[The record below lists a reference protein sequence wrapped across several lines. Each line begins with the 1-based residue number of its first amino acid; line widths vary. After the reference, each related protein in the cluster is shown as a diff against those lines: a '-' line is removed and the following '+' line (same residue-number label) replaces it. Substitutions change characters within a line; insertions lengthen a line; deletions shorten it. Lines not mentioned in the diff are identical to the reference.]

1 MLAAAFVNVAT
12 SPAVAFVALSVPVTA
27 RPVEDM
33 TALSTPLILTLTSLV
48 LGAFNKTPP
57 APSDPIQ
64 LLAALPVPDPLN
76 VKAPV
81 ALSVVNAPVLGVVA
95 PTVPLNVP
103 VIPANV
109 DAPVTFKVV
118 PTYNAFAIPTP
129 PAVMIEPVVVLVA
142 SVTKLLLMPCANGIL
157 AVAVVCP
164 SFVIAVDR
172 PVPRSEVKALKAVE
186 EMTVPVTTGWPAV
199 FILKVPLPL

>member
-1 MLAAAFVNVAT
+1 
-12 SPAVAFVALSVPVTA
+12 
-27 RPVEDM
+27 
-33 TALSTPLILTLTSLV
+33 
-48 LGAFNKTPP
+48 
-57 APSDPIQ
+57 
-64 LLAALPVPDPLN
+64 
-76 VKAPV
+76 
-81 ALSVVNAPVLGVVA
+81 
-95 PTVPLNVP
+95 VPLNVP
-103 VIPANV
+103 VIAANV

-118 PTYNAFAIPTP
+118 PTYNAFAMPTP

-142 SVTKLLLMPCANGIL
+142 SVTRLLLMPCANGIL

-199 FILKVPLPL
+199 LMFKVPLPVLYRGVMPFLGLYLCALMLITYIPWLSLGPLALLR

>member
-1 MLAAAFVNVAT
+1 MLASEKEPETLRPETVTALRTASAPQVEG
-12 SPAVAFVALSVPVTA
+12 AVAPTPKFPDESIV
-27 RPVEDM
+27 VE
-33 TALSTPLILTLTSLV
+33 P
-48 LGAFNKTPP
+48 
-57 APSDPIQ
+57 
-64 LLAALPVPDPLN
+64 AALTVLD
-76 VKAPV
+76 
-81 ALSVVNAPVLGVVA
+81 ALTVVNAPVLGVVA

-103 VIPANV
+103 VIAANV
-109 DAPVTFKVV
+109 DAPATFKVV

-142 SVTKLLLMPCANGIL
+142 SVTRLLLMPAANGIL

-172 PVPRSEVKALKAVE
+172 PVPRSAVKALKAVE

-199 FILKVPLPL
+199 LMLKVPLPL